1 MVQPGTAAPAF
12 SLKDS
17 KGRVWTLDALRASGP
32 VVLFFYPRDESP
44 ICTLEACAF
53 RDAYEDFVAAGASV
67 AGISSDSEDSHR
79 AFAENRR
86 LPFALLSDPGGTTRK
101 AYGVGRTLGLLDG
114 RVTFVIDAGGTV
126 RMAFSAQ
133 LLAGAHVEQALE
145 VVRRLKADASG
156 PAAR

>member
-1 MVQPGTAAPAF
+1 M
-12 SLKDS
+12 
-17 KGRVWTLDALRASGP
+17 DALRATGP

-53 RDAYEDFVAAGASV
+53 RDAYEDFVAAGATV
-67 AGISSDSEDSHR
+67 VGVSSDSEDSHR
-79 AFAENRR
+79 AFAEHRR
-86 LPFALLSDPGGTTRK
+86 LPFVLLSDIGGATRK

-114 RVTFVIDAGGTV
+114 RVTFVIDGGGTV

-145 VVRRLKADASG
+145 VVRRLKADRG
-156 PAAR
+156 VPAAPAPR